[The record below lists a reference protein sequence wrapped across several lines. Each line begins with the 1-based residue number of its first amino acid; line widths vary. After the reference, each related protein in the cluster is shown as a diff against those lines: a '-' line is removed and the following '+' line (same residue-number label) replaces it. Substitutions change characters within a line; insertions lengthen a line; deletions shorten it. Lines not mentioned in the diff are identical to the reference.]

1 MKYDFKD
8 EISPRSIS
16 FAPRQFQFSGK
27 DAQIMYIS
35 AYPTT
40 VANIGWLS
48 AFAAEHGIDMTLSVE
63 KMDRFTAKQLVDRAV
78 RETNAKLH
86 LNGGLSDSARFQK
99 ELELQ
104 MYIVNEMDTKNE
116 EMVLATPLFLITGDD
131 SDELRHKRMQ
141 LTNILSQHN
150 MSVQTLVYQQEA
162 LLQHYLP
169 QNNFALTDTISRIMP
184 TKSLASSY
192 PLIFDSLQDTSYP
205 EFLTTTY
212 LGKDASGGNVFLN
225 QFANLFER
233 DNKQIKRTNGNTVI
247 IGNSGSGKSTL
258 AKKLMTMHNLQK
270 TKIIVIDPEREYKEL
285 CENLGGEWI
294 DAASANGVTINPLE
308 IQKSDDENFETMSLV
323 AYLPVLRK
331 LGAILFR
338 LDEYTETL
346 FERACRETY
355 WEFGI
360 KNETDVSKLK
370 STDYPV
376 FSDVLQTIKKILVN
390 EDLSREEKSG
400 YEKIR
405 VFLDN
410 IVHGAEGRMWNQPT
424 TLKANSDFIVLDIH
438 SLLDTDDR
446 LRNAQMY
453 LLLGWAWTQ
462 LAKERN
468 DVRSRKMLF
477 IDEAHLLIDP
487 HYKHALDFLR
497 ATIKR
502 ARKYNASVVTITQQ
516 IEDFFYED
524 VKKYGEAL
532 FEQSTYVFIGKQSPK
547 GVNTLT
553 HIMELSQS
561 ERDRL
566 QYPSRGQF
574 LLAITND
581 RRMELHLRV
590 DPFELELFGNG
601 GGR

>member
-1 MKYDFKD
+1 
-8 EISPRSIS
+8 
-16 FAPRQFQFSGK
+16 
-27 DAQIMYIS
+27 
-35 AYPTT
+35 
-40 VANIGWLS
+40 
-48 AFAAEHGIDMTLSVE
+48 
-63 KMDRFTAKQLVDRAV
+63 
-78 RETNAKLH
+78 
-86 LNGGLSDSARFQK
+86 
-99 ELELQ
+99 
-104 MYIVNEMDTKNE
+104 
-116 EMVLATPLFLITGDD
+116 
-131 SDELRHKRMQ
+131 
-141 LTNILSQHN
+141 
-150 MSVQTLVYQQEA
+150 
-162 LLQHYLP
+162 
-169 QNNFALTDTISRIMP
+169 
-184 TKSLASSY
+184 
-192 PLIFDSLQDTSYP
+192 SLQDQSYQDL
-205 EFLTTTY
+205 LTTSY

-225 QFANLFER
+225 QFANLVEK
-233 DNKQIKRTNGNTVI
+233 DQKQVKRTNGNTVI

-270 TKIIVIDPEREYKEL
+270 TKIIVIDPEREYKDL

-323 AYLPVLRK
+323 GYLPILRK

-355 WEFGI
+355 WAFGI
-360 KNETDVSKLK
+360 KNDTDISQLQ

-376 FSDVLQTIKKILVN
+376 FSDVLMTIKKILTS
-390 EDLSREEKSG
+390 ESLSIDEKSG

-405 VFLDN
+405 VFLEN

-424 TLKANSDFIVLDIH
+424 TLKSSSDFIVLDIH

-446 LRNAQMY
+446 LRNAQLY

-462 LAKERN
+462 LARERN
-468 DVRSRKMLF
+468 DSRSRKMLF

-487 HYKHALDFLR
+487 HYTHALDFLR

-502 ARKYNASVVTITQQ
+502 ARKYNAAVVTITQQ

-532 FEQSTYVFIGKQSPK
+532 FEQSTYIFIGKQSPK

-590 DPFELELFGNG
+590 DTFELELFGKG
-601 GGR
+601 GGY

>member
-1 MKYDFKD
+1 MKYEFKD
-8 EISPRSIS
+8 EISPKSIGFS
-16 FAPRQFQFSGK
+16 PRQFQFSGK
-27 DAQIMYIS
+27 EAQVMYIS

-40 VANIGWLS
+40 IANIGWLS
-48 AFAAEHGIDMTLSVE
+48 SFAAEHGIDMTLTLQ

-78 RETNAKLH
+78 RETNAKMH
-86 LNGGLSDSARFQK
+86 LNGGLSDSARLQK

-104 MYIVNEMDTKNE
+104 MYLVNEMDTKNE
-116 EMVLATPLFLITGDD
+116 EMVLAAPLFLITGYDQE
-131 SDELRHKRMQ
+131 ELRQKRMQ

-150 MSVQTLVYQQEA
+150 MAVQTLVYQQEA
-162 LLQHYLP
+162 LFRQYLP
-169 QNNFALTDTISRIMP
+169 LNNFGLSDIVSRIMP
-184 TKSLASSY
+184 TKSIASSY
-192 PLIFDSLQDTSYP
+192 PLIFDSLQDQSYP
-205 EFLTTTY
+205 DLLTTSY

-225 QFANLFER
+225 QFANLVEK
-233 DNKQIKRTNGNTVI
+233 DQKQVKRTNGNTVI

-270 TKIIVIDPEREYKEL
+270 TKIIVIDPEREYKDL

-323 AYLPVLRK
+323 GYLPILRK

-355 WEFGI
+355 WAFGI
-360 KNETDVSKLK
+360 KNDTDISQLQ

-376 FSDVLQTIKKILVN
+376 FSDVLMTIKKILTS
-390 EDLSREEKSG
+390 ESLSIDEKSG

-405 VFLDN
+405 VFLEN

-424 TLKANSDFIVLDIH
+424 TLKSSSDFIVLDIH

-446 LRNAQMY
+446 LRNAQLY

-462 LAKERN
+462 LSRERS
-468 DVRSRKMLF
+468 DSRSRKMLF

-487 HYKHALDFLR
+487 HYTHALDFLR

-502 ARKYNASVVTITQQ
+502 ARKYNAAVVTITQQ

-532 FEQSTYVFIGKQSPK
+532 FEQSTYIFIGKQSPK
-547 GVNTLT
+547 GINTLT

-590 DPFELELFGNG
+590 DTFELELFGKG
-601 GGR
+601 GGY

>member
-8 EISPRSIS
+8 EISPRSIQFS
-16 FAPRQFQFSGK
+16 PRQFQFSGK
-27 DAQIMYIS
+27 DAQIMYVS

-40 VANIGWLS
+40 VPNIGWLS
-48 AFAAEHGIDMTLSVE
+48 SFAAEHGIDMTLGIE
-63 KMDRFTAKQLVDRAV
+63 KMNRYTAKQMVDRAV

-86 LNGGLSDSARFQK
+86 LNGGLSDTARLQK
-99 ELELQ
+99 ELEMQ

-116 EMVLATPLFLITGDD
+116 EMVLASPIFLISGDD
-131 SDELRHKRMQ
+131 SEELRHKRMA
-141 LTNILSQHN
+141 LTNIFSQHN
-150 MSVQTLVYQQEA
+150 MAVQTLVYQQED
-162 LLQHYLP
+162 LFKQYLP
-169 QNNFALTDTISRIMP
+169 MNDFNASEVISRVMP

-192 PLIFDSLQDTSYP
+192 PLIFDSLQDASNP
-205 EFLTTTY
+205 ENLGTMY
-212 LGKDASGGNVFLN
+212 LGKDSSGGNVFLN
-225 QFANLFER
+225 QFSNLAEK
-233 DNKQIKRTNGNTVI
+233 DSKNVKRTNGNTI
-247 IGNSGSGKSTL
+247 ILGNSGSGKSTL
-258 AKKLMTMHNLQK
+258 AKKLMLMQNLQK
-270 TKIIVIDPEREYKEL
+270 TKIIVIDPEREYKDL

-308 IQKSDDENFETMSLV
+308 IQKSDDENFEQVSLV
-323 AYLPVLRK
+323 AYLPILRK

-338 LDEYTETL
+338 LNEYTETL

-360 KNETDVSKLK
+360 TNDTDLSTKK
-370 STDYPV
+370 STDYPI
-376 FSDVLQTIKKILVN
+376 FSDVLTTIKKILN
-390 EDLSREEKSG
+390 GDLSNEEKSG
-400 YEKIR
+400 YEKIK
-405 VFLDN
+405 VFLEN
-410 IVHGAEGRMWNQPT
+410 IVHGAEGRMWNQHT
-424 TLKANSDFIVLDIH
+424 TLKSKSDFIVLDIH
-438 SLLDTDDR
+438 SLLDTDER

-462 LAKERN
+462 LSSNRFDLDAK
-468 DVRSRKMLF
+468 KMLF

-487 HYKHALDFLR
+487 NYKHSLDFLR

-532 FEQSTYVFIGKQSPK
+532 FEQSTYVWIGKQSPK

-561 ERDRL
+561 ERDKL

-581 RRMELHLRV
+581 RRMEVHLRV
-590 DPFELELFGNG
+590 DKFELDLFGAG
-601 GGR
+601 GGK

>member
-1 MKYDFKD
+1 MQYDFKD
-8 EISPRSIS
+8 EISPRSIQFS
-16 FAPRQFQFSGK
+16 PRQIQFSGK
-27 DAQIMYIS
+27 DAQVMYIS

-40 VANIGWLS
+40 VPNIGWLS
-48 AFAAEHGIDMTLSVE
+48 SFAAEHGIDMTLGIE
-63 KMDRFTAKQLVDRAV
+63 KMNRFTAKQLLDRAV
-78 RETNAKLH
+78 RETNAKKH
-86 LNGGLSDSARFQK
+86 LNGGLSDSVRLEK
-99 ELELQ
+99 ELEMQ
-104 MYIVNEMDTKNE
+104 MYLVNEMDTKNE
-116 EMVLATPLFLITGDD
+116 EMVLASPMFLISGED
-131 SDELRHKRMQ
+131 SEELRQKRMQ

-150 MSVQTLVYQQEA
+150 MTVQTLVYQQEE
-162 LLQHYLP
+162 LFKQYLP
-169 QNNFALTDTISRIMP
+169 TSFFGVTNQISRIMP

-192 PLIFDSLQDTSYP
+192 PLIFDSLQDASQSDNLSTM
-205 EFLTTTY
+205 Y
-212 LGKDASGGNVFLN
+212 LGKDSSGGNVFLN
-225 QFANLFER
+225 QFSNLAETG
-233 DNKQIKRTNGNTVI
+233 NKNVKRTNGNMVI
-247 IGNSGSGKSTL
+247 LGNSGSGKSTL
-258 AKKLMTMHNLQK
+258 AKKLMTMQNLQK

-308 IQKSDDENFETMSLV
+308 IQKSDDENVDEVSLR
-323 AYLPVLRK
+323 AYLPILRK
-331 LGAILFR
+331 LGAILLR
-338 LDEYTETL
+338 LDQYTETL

-360 KNETDVSKLK
+360 NDDTDLSHLK
-370 STDYPV
+370 SVDYPT
-376 FSDVLQTIKKILVN
+376 FSDVLTTIKKILQQ
-390 EDLSREEKSG
+390 DLSVEEKSG
-400 YEKIR
+400 YEKIK

-410 IVHGAEGRMWNQPT
+410 LVYGAEGRMWNQPT
-424 TLKANSDFIVLDIH
+424 TLKSDSDFIVLDIH
-438 SLLDTDDR
+438 SLLDTDER

-462 LAKERN
+462 LAK
-468 DVRSRKMLF
+468 DRSDTQARKMLF

-487 HYKHALDFLR
+487 QYTHSLDFLR

-502 ARKYNASVVTITQQ
+502 ARKYNAAVVTITQQ

-524 VKKYGEAL
+524 IKKYGEAL

-574 LLAITND
+574 LLSITND
-581 RRMELHLRV
+581 RRMEVHLRV
-590 DPFELELFGNG
+590 DKFELDLFGKG